1 MAIRPNSFRFG
12 YFCGHY
18 TSAILVFESISYQE
32 WITTYLHYF
41 NIGEIRGVPLVGC
54 RRYQRNI
61 YFLLK
66 QKS

>member
-32 WITTYLHYF
+32 WISTYLLYV
-41 NIGEIRGVPLVGC
+41 NVGEIGGVPLIG
-54 RRYQRNI
+54 RRRDQRNI
-61 YFLLK
+61 CFLLK
-66 QKS
+66 QES